1 MIMNILNANWIK
13 AAKNMGEV
21 VPVFSKKVECENVKK
36 ATVSL
41 TTLGVYCLYINGKR
55 VGDYVLAPGWTVY
68 ETRLQYQTYDI
79 TPYLKNGENEI
90 QIGVG
95 FGFTMHHRKHIKDK
109 SYEDVKLIAEIEIED
124 ENGLSIID
132 TDESWDYA
140 ESQTLFSSMYDGETF
155 DANREITV
163 LGKAIIDSD
172 EPKTPLIP
180 QEGEIVKEVKRL
192 SAKEI
197 ITTPSGDTVIDFGQN
212 LTGYV
217 EFKIKGNAGEEAVI
231 THAEVLD
238 KDGEFYTEN
247 YRSAKNEIRFICDG
261 NEHTFK
267 PHYTFQG
274 FRYIK
279 LQGFSDEI
287 SLENFTAIV
296 VCSNIKRTGHFAC
309 SSDMLNK
316 LYHNIIW
323 GQMGNFLDIPTDC
336 PQRDERLGWTGDA
349 QVFVRTASYNF
360 DVYKFFS
367 KWLKDLAAAQLENG
381 SIPHI
386 IPDPGWYRNSKT
398 DKSSAAWADA
408 ATICPWQIYVTYG
421 NKEILENQF
430 ESMKK
435 WVDYLDNISTDHL
448 WLQDWHFGDWLG
460 LDAEEGSYS
469 GSTDENVIANAYY
482 YYSTSL
488 LVKAGKVLGVDVT
501 KYEENLP
508 LIRQAFIE
516 KYLSDGRM
524 ISNTQTAC
532 VLALYFSL
540 CDDKE
545 TVTQQLVEIINEY
558 GHMTTGFVGTPYLLH
573 ALSENGETKKAYD
586 LLLREEY
593 PSWLYPVTK
602 GATTIWEHWDG
613 IKPDGSMWSK
623 DMNSFNHYA
632 YGAVGDWMYGV
643 LAGINPDENAPG
655 FKHIIF
661 KPQTDER
668 LTFAEASIDT
678 AYGTVKSEW
687 KTENGKTTYIFT
699 VPNGTVATAYL
710 GDESYALGAGVH
722 KFER

>member
-1 MIMNILNANWIK
+1 MNILNANWIK
-13 AAKNMGEV
+13 AAKSMGEI
-21 VPVFSKKVECENVKK
+21 VPVFSKKIECENVKK
-36 ATVSL
+36 ASISL
-41 TTLGVYCLYINGKR
+41 TALGVYCLYINGKR
-55 VGDYVLAPGWTVY
+55 VGNYVLAPGWTVY

-95 FGFTMHHRKHIKDK
+95 FGFTMHHRMHIKDK
-109 SYEDVKLIAEIEIED
+109 NYDDVKLIAEIEIED
-124 ENGLSIID
+124 ENSISVID

-140 ESQTLFSSMYDGETF
+140 ESQTLFSSMYNGETF

-163 LGKAIIDSD
+163 IGKAVVDNNES
-172 EPKTPLIP
+172 KLPLIP
-180 QEGEIVKEVKRL
+180 QEGEEIREVKRVL
-192 SAKEI
+192 AKEI

-217 EFKIKGNAGEEAVI
+217 EFKIKGNGGEEAVI

-238 KDGEFYTEN
+238 KDGEFYNAN

-279 LQGFSDEI
+279 LKGFSDEI
-287 SLENFTAIV
+287 KLENFTAIV
-296 VCSNIKRTGHFAC
+296 VCSDMKRTGYFNC

-316 LYHNIIW
+316 LYSNIIW
-323 GQMGNFLDIPTDC
+323 GQMGNFLDVPTDC

-360 DVYKFFS
+360 NVYKFFT
-367 KWLKDLAAAQLENG
+367 KWLKDLAAAQLPDG
-381 SIPHI
+381 SVPHI
-386 IPDPGWYRNSKT
+386 VPDPGWYRNSTT

-408 ATICPWQIYVTYG
+408 TTICPWQIYVTYG
-421 NKEILENQF
+421 KKEVLENQF

-448 WLQDWHFGDWLG
+448 WIQDNHFGDWLG
-460 LDAEEGSYS
+460 LDAFEGSYK
-469 GSTDENVIANAYY
+469 GSTDQNLIATAYY

-488 LVKAGKVLGVDVT
+488 LVKAGKILDIDVA

-508 LIRQAFIE
+508 LIREAYIKE
-516 KYLSDGRM
+516 YLPDGKL
-524 ISNTQTAC
+524 ICNTQTAC
-532 VLALYFSL
+532 VLTLYFAL

-545 TVTQQLVEIINEY
+545 VITNQLVEIINEY

-573 ALSENGETKKAYD
+573 ALSENGQTEKAYD

-593 PSWLYPVTK
+593 PSWLYSVTK

-613 IKPDGSMWSK
+613 IKPDGSMWST

-643 LAGINPDENAPG
+643 VAGINTDENFPG

-661 KPQTDER
+661 KPQIDAR
-668 LTFAEASIDT
+668 LTFAEASIET
-678 AYGTVKSEW
+678 EYGTVKSEW
-687 KTENGKTTYIFT
+687 KTENGKTTFLFT
-699 VPNGTVATAYL
+699 VPKGAAATACF
-710 GDESYALGAGVH
+710 GEEKYALGAGVH